1 MTAVIVKEMRET
13 ETGLHVLP
21 SFFITA
27 AL

>member
-13 ETGLHVLP
+13 GAGLHVLP